1 MPSKKR
7 GSVYTKGGLNR
18 LIDGLL
24 HPLFDVNPA
33 FRLVDTLLHGLV
45 ERNPPET
52 ALKFL
57 RYNLPWIVEELTEKK
72 G

>member
-1 MPSKKR
+1 M
-7 GSVYTKGGLNR
+7 
-18 LIDGLL
+18 IDSLL

-33 FRLVDTLLHGLV
+33 FGLVDSILHGLV

-52 ALKFL
+52 AMKFL
-57 RYNLPWIVEELTEKK
+57 RYNLPWIIGELSEKK